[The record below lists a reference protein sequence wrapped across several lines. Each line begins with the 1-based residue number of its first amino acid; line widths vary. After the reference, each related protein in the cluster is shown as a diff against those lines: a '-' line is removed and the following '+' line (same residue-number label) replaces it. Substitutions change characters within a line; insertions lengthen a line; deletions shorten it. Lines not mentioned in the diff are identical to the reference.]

1 MVDGLNRESGREVK
15 TVEKVDDI
23 VGYWLSCPDVVH

>member
-1 MVDGLNRESGREVK
+1 MVDGLNRESGRKIEA
-15 TVEKVDDI
+15 VEKAGDI